1 MTNDTHMSCFKTTVF
16 IFRFVLYYNELIIW
30 SLKLNFDHPVYDLW
44 LNWTQILLDY
54 ILHWC
59 GLPILRFW
67 EHPMKVNPETRRA
80 HLNRVSY
87 LTILKY
93 TRVYIHVPL
102 CTYQSIVI
110 YSLVHHTIFYVSVSP
125 GIVNYKQRCVI

>member
-1 MTNDTHMSCFKTTVF
+1 
-16 IFRFVLYYNELIIW
+16 
-30 SLKLNFDHPVYDLW
+30 
-44 LNWTQILLDY
+44 
-54 ILHWC
+54 
-59 GLPILRFW
+59 
-67 EHPMKVNPETRRA
+67 MKVNPETRRA